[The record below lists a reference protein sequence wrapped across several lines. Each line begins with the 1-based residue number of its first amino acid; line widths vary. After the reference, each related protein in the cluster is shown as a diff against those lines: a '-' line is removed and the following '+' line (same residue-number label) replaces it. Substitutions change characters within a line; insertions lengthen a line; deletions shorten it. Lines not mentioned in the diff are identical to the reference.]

1 MNKEILDWFEG
12 NELAANVWYDKYAI
26 KGVERTPED
35 TIARLTDE
43 FHRIEQKYPNS
54 LSYREIYDLLKGFK
68 KVIPAGSPIFGIGNK
83 EAITSLSNC
92 YVVDSPVD
100 SYGGILKSDQEL
112 AQLMKRR
119 GGVGIDISTLRPAG
133 TRVSNSAGS
142 STGAVSFM
150 SRFSNTTREV
160 AQEGRRGALIITIDI
175 SHPDSQKFILAKDDL
190 TQITGANISVKIT
203 DEFMQA
209 VLENGAY
216 EIYHNRQKGEKPVF
230 INAREVFKTL
240 VHQAWKTAEPGVLFW
255 DRIIKES
262 PADCYDEFKTI
273 STNPCQPSNATV
285 LTPRGI
291 STIGKIKVG
300 DRIWSKE
307 GWTRVIRKI
316 DQGYKDVYKYS
327 TTFGHILC
335 TENHNVIDNGVKVPA
350 NKAKTLELLRGI
362 NTNLTCQH
370 IENDAV
376 MAGLLIGD
384 GSIHKASNNLIYLCI
399 GENDQDYFKSE
410 ISDLI
415 GRHRPGIKSYAYEV
429 TTTLSSDHLKPV
441 HLRDIPKYWFER
453 DSKIKLACF
462 LRGLYSAN
470 GSVVADRITLKAAS
484 KILIEQTQ
492 VLLNSLN
499 IASYIT
505 VNKSKRVMFSNGEYE
520 CKTSYNLNITRDK
533 DKFYT
538 YIGFIQKYKMEKL
551 SKIISK
557 KTKKVEKLA
566 KDIISSEFVENRKV
580 WDITVDNNSHTYWS
594 NGFNIANCGE
604 LPLCAYDSCRLMHVN
619 VYEYVVNPF
628 TKDAYFDIDSYKEDV
643 YKAQRLMDDMID
655 LEAEKL
661 ERIIDKIRRDPED
674 LKIKEVELNLWLN
687 IRRKLVLGRRTGLNP
702 LLGLADALA
711 ALGYKYDSD
720 EAISVAE
727 MMAAAGATSAYMSSI
742 HMAMERGSFAVW
754 DIKTEKDNP
763 FLNRIL
769 DCLDGNT
776 VAIYKSFGRRN
787 IACLTIPPS
796 GTISIISQV
805 SSGIEPVFNL
815 SYTRKRKVSAEHPNK
830 SFQDKNGDWWE
841 EYEVYHPK
849 LLKWMKTVE
858 EGKHDGVHNPYRGS
872 TTNEI
877 DPLQKVRMQ
886 GVIQQWIDH
895 SISITHNLPENIKED
910 DVFNIYVEA
919 WRNGC
924 KGCTIYRE
932 GSRDGILTNKKKIIF
947 EQHDAP
953 KRPKELICNVH
964 TTKVRGEEFIVIVGL
979 LEDKPYEVFV
989 MRPNGV
995 NPMPKKHKVIK
1006 LSKGNYILTT
1016 LDWNNK
1022 DQGYNFGPITESLN
1036 DEEKLITRLISTSLR
1051 HGSDINFVVQQ
1062 LDKSEGDITSFGR
1075 AIARVLKK
1083 YVVDTTQKRCSECNT
1098 PMITE
1103 GGCEICPNCGMSR
1116 CG

>member
-26 KGVERTPED
+26 KDVERTPED
-35 TIARLTDE
+35 TIIRLTDE
-43 FHRIEQKYPNS
+43 FHRIEQKYPNP
-54 LSYREIYDLLKGFK
+54 LTYREIYDLLKGFK

-83 EAITSLSNC
+83 TAITSLSNC
-92 YVVDSPVD
+92 YVVDSPID
-100 SYGGILKSDQEL
+100 SYGGIMKTDQEL

-119 GGVGIDISTLRPAG
+119 GGVGVDISTLRPAG
-133 TRVSNSAGS
+133 SRVSNSAGS

-175 SHPDSQKFILAKDDL
+175 SHPDSQKFILSKDDL

-209 VLENGAY
+209 VLKNGAY
-216 EIYHNRQKGEKPVF
+216 EVYHSRQKGEKPIF

-273 STNPCQPSNATV
+273 STNPC
-285 LTPRGI
+285 
-291 STIGKIKVG
+291 
-300 DRIWSKE
+300 
-307 GWTRVIRKI
+307 
-316 DQGYKDVYKYS
+316 
-327 TTFGHILC
+327 
-335 TENHNVIDNGVKVPA
+335 
-350 NKAKTLELLRGI
+350 
-362 NTNLTCQH
+362 
-370 IENDAV
+370 
-376 MAGLLIGD
+376 
-384 GSIHKASNNLIYLCI
+384 
-399 GENDQDYFKSE
+399 
-410 ISDLI
+410 
-415 GRHRPGIKSYAYEV
+415 
-429 TTTLSSDHLKPV
+429 
-441 HLRDIPKYWFER
+441 
-453 DSKIKLACF
+453 
-462 LRGLYSAN
+462 
-470 GSVVADRITLKAAS
+470 
-484 KILIEQTQ
+484 
-492 VLLNSLN
+492 
-499 IASYIT
+499 
-505 VNKSKRVMFSNGEYE
+505 
-520 CKTSYNLNITRDK
+520 
-533 DKFYT
+533 
-538 YIGFIQKYKMEKL
+538 
-551 SKIISK
+551 
-557 KTKKVEKLA
+557 
-566 KDIISSEFVENRKV
+566 
-580 WDITVDNNSHTYWS
+580 
-594 NGFNIANCGE
+594 GE

-619 VYEYVVNPF
+619 VYEYIINPF

-643 YKAQRLMDDMID
+643 YKAQKLMDDMID

-661 ERIIDKIRRDPED
+661 ERIIDKIRKDPED
-674 LKIKEVELNLWLN
+674 LKIKEIELNLWLN
-687 IRRKLVLGRRTGLNP
+687 IRRKLILGRRTGLNP

-742 HMAMERGSFAVW
+742 HMGMERGPFAVW
-754 DIKTEKDNP
+754 NLKTEQDNP

-776 VAIYKSFGRRN
+776 VGMYKSFGRRN
-787 IACLTIPPS
+787 ISCLTIPPS

-815 SYTRKRKVSAEHPNK
+815 SYNRKRKVSAEHPNK
-830 SFQDKNGDWWE
+830 SYQDKNGDWWE

-895 SISITHNLPENIKED
+895 SISITHNLPENIKEE

-932 GSRDGILTNKKKIIF
+932 GSRDGILTNKKKIVF

-964 TTKVRGEEFIVIVGL
+964 STKVRGEEFIVVVGL

-995 NPMPKKHKVIK
+995 NPLPKKHKIIK

-1103 GGCEICPNCGMSR
+1103 GGCEICPNCGNSK
-1116 CG
+1116 CS

>member
-26 KGVERTPED
+26 KDIERTPED
-35 TIARLTDE
+35 TITRLVDE
-43 FHRIEQKYPNS
+43 FHRVEQKYPNP
-54 LSYREIYDLLKGFK
+54 LTYREIYDLLKGFK

-83 EAITSLSNC
+83 TAITSLSNC

-216 EIYHNRQKGEKPVF
+216 EVYHSRQKGEKPVF

-273 STNPCQPSNATV
+273 STNPC
-285 LTPRGI
+285 
-291 STIGKIKVG
+291 
-300 DRIWSKE
+300 
-307 GWTRVIRKI
+307 
-316 DQGYKDVYKYS
+316 
-327 TTFGHILC
+327 
-335 TENHNVIDNGVKVPA
+335 
-350 NKAKTLELLRGI
+350 
-362 NTNLTCQH
+362 
-370 IENDAV
+370 
-376 MAGLLIGD
+376 
-384 GSIHKASNNLIYLCI
+384 
-399 GENDQDYFKSE
+399 
-410 ISDLI
+410 
-415 GRHRPGIKSYAYEV
+415 
-429 TTTLSSDHLKPV
+429 
-441 HLRDIPKYWFER
+441 
-453 DSKIKLACF
+453 
-462 LRGLYSAN
+462 
-470 GSVVADRITLKAAS
+470 
-484 KILIEQTQ
+484 
-492 VLLNSLN
+492 
-499 IASYIT
+499 
-505 VNKSKRVMFSNGEYE
+505 
-520 CKTSYNLNITRDK
+520 
-533 DKFYT
+533 
-538 YIGFIQKYKMEKL
+538 
-551 SKIISK
+551 
-557 KTKKVEKLA
+557 
-566 KDIISSEFVENRKV
+566 
-580 WDITVDNNSHTYWS
+580 
-594 NGFNIANCGE
+594 GE

-619 VYEYVVNPF
+619 VYEYIVNPF

-687 IRRKLVLGRRTGLNP
+687 IRRKLILGRRTGLNP

-727 MMAAAGATSAYMSSI
+727 MMAAAGATSTYMSSI
-742 HMAMERGSFAVW
+742 HMGMERGSFAVW
-754 DIKTEKDNP
+754 DLKTEQDNP

-776 VAIYKSFGRRN
+776 VGMYKSFGRRN
-787 IACLTIPPS
+787 ISCLTIPPS

-815 SYTRKRKVSAEHPNK
+815 SYTRKRKVPAEHPNK
-830 SFQDKNGDWWE
+830 SHQDKNGDWWE
-841 EYEVYHPK
+841 EYNVFHPK
-849 LLKWMKTVE
+849 FKIWREIAFKDVTDPDILS
-858 EGKHDGVHNPYRGS
+858 GKYQIIDSPYDGS

-877 DPLQKVRMQ
+877 NPLQKVRMQ
-886 GVIQQWIDH
+886 GIIQQWIDH
-895 SISITHNLPENIKED
+895 SISITHNLPENIKEE

-932 GSRDGILTNKKKIIF
+932 GSRDGILTNKKKIVF

-964 TTKVRGEEFIVIVGL
+964 STKVRGEEFIVIVGL

-995 NPMPKKHKVIK
+995 NPLPKKHKIIK

-1022 DQGYNFGPITESLN
+1022 DQGYNFGLITESLN

>member
-26 KGVERTPED
+26 KNVERTPED
-35 TIARLTDE
+35 TIIRLTDE
-43 FHRIEQKYPNS
+43 FHRIEQKYPNP
-54 LSYREIYDLLKGFK
+54 LTYREIYDLLKGFK

-83 EAITSLSNC
+83 TAITSLSNC

-100 SYGGILKSDQEL
+100 SYGGIMKTDQEL

-119 GGVGIDISTLRPAG
+119 GGVGVDISTLRPAG
-133 TRVSNSAGS
+133 SRVSNSAGS

-441 HLRDIPKYWFER
+441 HLRDIPKYWFEI

-520 CKTSYNLNITRDK
+520 CKTSYDLNITRDK

-1022 DQGYNFGPITESLN
+1022 DQGYNFGPIVESLN
-1036 DEEKLITRLISTSLR
+1036 DEERLITRLISTSLR
-1051 HGSDINFVVQQ
+1051 HGSNINFVVEQ
-1062 LDKSEGDITSFGR
+1062 LDKSEGNITSFGK
-1075 AIARVLKK
+1075 AISRVLKK
-1083 YVVDTTQKRCSECNT
+1083 YTSTETKEKCDNCGGNL
-1098 PMITE
+1098 INE
-1103 GGCEICPNCGMSR
+1103 GGCYICPSCGNSK
-1116 CG
+1116 CS